1 MEKGALGQRFAW
13 IALAATLSLGS
24 GGLAAQEIPEGQ
36 SCGGLVCDLGL
47 FGHKTAPKPAA
58 EAPAGVPVPPPQ
70 RAAARP
76 EPAPESKRAA
86 VHKKARVAK
95 AVPKAEAPRA
105 TAARE
110 GLGAAPVAATLSPP
124 TAASPA
130 SSPAASPVAAALSP
144 PPSMMAP
151 PVPPPVPVTPSQ
163 PVVLANPY
171 VYSRPLPF
179 MFQSVDPTQSVR

>member
-1 MEKGALGQRFAW
+1 MDEGALNRRFAR

-24 GGLAAQEIPEGQ
+24 GCLAAQEVPEGQ

-47 FGHKTAPKPAA
+47 FGHKTAPKPTA
-58 EAPAGVPVPPPQ
+58 EPVVGVAVPPPPQ

-76 EPAPESKRAA
+76 EPAPEPKRAA

-95 AVPKAEAPRA
+95 ATPSKAAA
-105 TAARE
+105 TPSKE
-110 GLGAAPVAATLSPP
+110 GFGAAPVAASLSPP
-124 TAASPA
+124 AAASPA
-130 SSPAASPVAAALSP
+130 APPPTSPVSAALSP

-151 PVPPPVPVTPSQ
+151 PAPPPIPVTPSQ

-179 MFQSVDPTQSVR
+179 MFQSVDPTQSVQ